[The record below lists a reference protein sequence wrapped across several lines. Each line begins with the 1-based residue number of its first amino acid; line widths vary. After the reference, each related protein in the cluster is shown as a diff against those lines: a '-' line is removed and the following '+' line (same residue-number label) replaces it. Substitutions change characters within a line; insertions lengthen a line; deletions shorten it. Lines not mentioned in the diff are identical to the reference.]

1 MGSSA
6 PPETNCVSWPEYVT
20 GMRSGASPELMTSD
34 FLASQSLRGALVRS
48 KSTLFFSASWEKNNQ
63 SSLSG

>member
-20 GMRSGASPELMTSD
+20 GMRSGASPELMMRD
-34 FLASQSLRGALVRS
+34 FLASQSLSGALVRS
-48 KSTLFFSASWEKNNQ
+48 KLTLFLSFSWEKINQ
-63 SSLSG
+63 SSFSG